1 MNELSAPAVLLNWKV
16 YGWLPGRI
24 TAQNKS
30 SKRKAGSNPAN
41 FSIYYEAD
49 DMEIWHDLQL
59 NSWSQT
65 EYGGWVLLDREL

>member
-1 MNELSAPAVLLNWKV
+1 MNFRPRPWRKV
-16 YGWLPGRI
+16 GVRFTPI
-24 TAQNKS
+24 AAQNKS

-65 EYGGWVLLDREL
+65 EYCGWVLLDREL